1 MEKCSMILRIRVE
14 VEWIKGQKCVLIRSW
29 EEWPS
34 PIIMCSSI
42 IMQEFSFLH
51 FTEIVV
57 CQLVRGGYF
66 SV

>member
-1 MEKCSMILRIRVE
+1 MEKCSMILHIRVE

-34 PIIMCSSI
+34 PIMCFSTI
-42 IMQEFSFLH
+42 RQEFSFLH